1 MPSIMLSPAS
11 NKVFSWPFSRIGKPP
26 IPEAEKEREMEVINK
41 SDTNEDSMENIAEL
55 VIKEAVKEGNEH
67 VSDLADKE
75 ERKVD
80 VNDGPQLKVLI
91 KDFAKQTNA
100 MSESQTVDIEKM
112 ASEEL
117 SSIHEEQKDSEKDS
131 DSLEEIE
138 EPVSPP
144 PSEPNDVI
152 IVEDDEEKPNIKEE
166 DNNNTGSG
174 TGVAVAALI
183 RRLLHSSSSPV
194 VRWEDAARGEFRVLS
209 PTLLAKHIQQ
219 SNPSQPIAAL
229 RCDRGVFESVPGKS
243 LVFRFGDTTP
253 SSPLPSPRSTP
264 TPPTPVL
271 LTPKLLPSH
280 LPATHLPPVQKR
292 SPQKG
297 GRKTYAQKISELQ
310 KPIPGQTASVS
321 VETPQD
327 TRPSPALPTPTLS
340 RPPGVPALIP
350 LTVDDMARKDA
361 ASTINGLHLSGGG
374 VSDFSLPRLTPLPL
388 AHHLS
393 QQDVPQLEP
402 FLSTEITSS
411 PVLSIAEPVEL
422 PLDLSGGTS
431 KRRMEDIGLED
442 EPKKPRYEL
451 MATEDKRTPPRVTTK
466 IRAGKKQ
473 GRNSSTEEEMEALW
487 TFCRAALHNPDYNPK
502 VISWEKIEDGEFR
515 IINQEE
521 FLRAWLHVK
530 GTLLQKDG
538 LKRRV
543 RACEE
548 ARVMH
553 SRPHTRL
560 GYRFGE
566 MAADWRPLQGELV
579 EQGKKMVPSKVA
591 WFNSRFFHEFNK
603 NSGETKELQK
613 VKIEPTLENFG
624 IKKEVK
630 EKLVTSS
637 SPPLFTLT
645 PLVKL
650 DLPPMAEKNKDPV
663 AEAKVEA
670 ESDDMETK
678 AGPAGTGSEET
689 GPGGEEATECAE
701 FPCRLVL
708 PRHRGYLPKLR
719 LGDGLTIP
727 LDRQVFAQIEEAMRE
742 ALKVKM
748 GKSRISA
755 QDRTIANAIIR
766 KAKRQVRAGKK
777 VNQVSNT
784 AMVTEEVEDQDED
797 AKSTISEESNSM
809 PILEI
814 EDEKADGAGTPE
826 TDEKPAERDTASPP
840 EARHRLPF
848 MVPQREATQ
857 AFKRSPL
864 KVLPQP
870 TPLPSPGV

>member
-1 MPSIMLSPAS
+1 MLSPAS

-26 IPEAEKEREMEVINK
+26 IPEAEKKREMEVINK
-41 SDTNEDSMENIAEL
+41 GDTNKDSMENIAEN
-55 VIKEAVKEGNEH
+55 VVKESVKEDDEH
-67 VSDLADKE
+67 VSDLKEKE
-75 ERKVD
+75 EEKVD
-80 VNDGPQLKVLI
+80 NNDVPQLKVMI
-91 KDFAKQTNA
+91 RDFAKQTNA

-117 SSIHEEQKDSEKDS
+117 SSIHEEQQESEDDS

-152 IVEDDEEKPNIKEE
+152 IVEDDEERPNIKEE

-183 RRLLHSSSSPV
+183 RRLLQSASGPV

-243 LVFRFGDTTP
+243 LVFRFGDTIAT
-253 SSPLPSPRSTP
+253 SPTPSPRRTP

-271 LTPKLLPSH
+271 LTPKLLPSLLQTTH
-280 LPATHLPPVQKR
+280 LPAVPKR

-310 KPIPGQTASVS
+310 KPIPGQTTSVS
-321 VETPQD
+321 LETSQD
-327 TRPSPALPTPTLS
+327 AKALPALPTLTVS
-340 RPPGVPALIP
+340 RPAGVPALIP

-388 AHHLS
+388 ARHLS

-402 FLSTEITSS
+402 FLSREVS
-411 PVLSIAEPVEL
+411 PSPLLSIPEPVEM

-431 KRRMEDIGLED
+431 KRRMEEIGLED

-451 MATEDKRTPPRVTTK
+451 VATEDKRMPPRVTTK

-473 GRNSSTEEEMEALW
+473 GRNSSTEEEMVALW

-530 GTLLQKDG
+530 GTHLQKDG

-543 RACEE
+543 RACED

-603 NSGETKELQK
+603 NSWETKKMRK
-613 VKIEPTLENFG
+613 VKIEPTLENFDT
-624 IKKEVK
+624 KKEVK
-630 EKLVTSS
+630 ETLVTTS

-650 DLPPMAEKNKDPV
+650 DLPPMAEEYKDPV
-663 AEAKVEA
+663 AETKAEA
-670 ESDDMETK
+670 EADEVETK
-678 AGPAGTGSEET
+678 NGPAGIKTEET
-689 GPGGEEATECAE
+689 IQGGEEGTECAE
-701 FPCRLVL
+701 FSCRLVL

-742 ALKVKM
+742 ALKVKI
-748 GKSRISA
+748 GKSRVSA

-777 VNQVSNT
+777 VNQVANT
-784 AMVTEEVEDQDED
+784 AVVTEEVEDQDED
-797 AKSTISEESNSM
+797 VKSTISEESNSM

-814 EDEKADGAGTPE
+814 EEEMVDGAETSE

-864 KVLPQP
+864 KVLPQS
-870 TPLPSPGV
+870 TPVSSPGV